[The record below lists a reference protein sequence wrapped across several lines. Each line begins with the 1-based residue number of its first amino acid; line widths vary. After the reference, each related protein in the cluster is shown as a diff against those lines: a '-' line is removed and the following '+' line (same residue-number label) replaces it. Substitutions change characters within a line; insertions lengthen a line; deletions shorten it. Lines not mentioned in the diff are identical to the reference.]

1 MKSVLLSVCL
11 VAAAVSAP
19 TPLYPTRV
27 SNLEGD
33 VAMGTAIPSSL
44 NCIHSTQ
51 IAVLQADQHEVHAV
65 VVDMPSRASLEHASP
80 ENWDTLP
87 TTDPPYEPS
96 QATTVLQVAMN
107 QVGDSFKSTDT
118 RWRRVRVLRD
128 SFGGDRKKIYASAEM
143 LKQGRQA

>member
-11 VAAAVSAP
+11 IAAAVSGS
-19 TPLYPTRV
+19 TTLVTRV

-33 VAMGTAIPSSL
+33 VAMGTAIPFSL
-44 NCIHSTQ
+44 NCIPSTQ

-96 QATTVLQVAMN
+96 LATTVLQVAMN
-107 QVGDSFKSTDT
+107 
-118 RWRRVRVLRD
+118 
-128 SFGGDRKKIYASAEM
+128 
-143 LKQGRQA
+143 